1 VPRDTDSHTLAA
13 DALRDL
19 DRDRYAAS
27 LIIPSDKRPD
37 IQALLAFAGDG
48 AALGVRVSVPTPGEI
63 RLQWWVDALE
73 GKGHGDVIRNP
84 VADAMLKTLD
94 ERRLPAGPLLR
105 LLAARRF
112 DLYNDP
118 MPDIGQFE
126 GYAGETVSVLFQY
139 AAMILSGDDA
149 ANAADAAGHLGVAV
163 ALAGHLRAFGYNAS
177 RGQLFLPLSVFTANG
192 VREADI
198 YAGVDGP
205 GLRNA
210 IAQLLD
216 MASGHAQKA
225 RSEIAGL
232 PHRQRAAF
240 ASLALVGDDI
250 SRLKR
255 RGDSPFEPLA
265 MPSPFSRLVKLIWW
279 AVRNG

>member
-1 VPRDTDSHTLAA
+1 MTGGSSHAIAA
-13 DALRDL
+13 AQLREL

-27 LIIPSDKRPD
+27 LVIPAESRADV
-37 IQALLAFAGDG
+37 QALFAFAADV
-48 AALGVRVSVPTPGEI
+48 AAIRERVSEPAPGEI

-73 GKGHGDVIRNP
+73 GEGHGDVRSNP
-84 VADAMLKTLD
+84 VADALFETMRT
-94 ERRLPAGPLLR
+94 RSLPAGPLLR

-139 AAMILSGDDA
+139 AAMTLSGDDA
-149 ANAADAAGHLGVAV
+149 PQAADAAGHLGVAL

-198 YAGVDGP
+198 HAGADSEGV
-205 GLRNA
+205 RNA
-210 IAQLLD
+210 IVQFRDLAE
-216 MASGHAQKA
+216 GHLQKA
-225 RSEIAGL
+225 RAAVKAL
-232 PHRQRAAF
+232 PNTLRPAF
-240 ASLALVGDDI
+240 ASLALVEDDL
-250 SRLKR
+250 SRIAR
-255 RGDSPFEPLA
+255 HTGNPFQSA
-265 MPSPFSRLVKLIWW
+265 GTANPFLRLSKLIWW
-279 AVRNG
+279 SLRNG